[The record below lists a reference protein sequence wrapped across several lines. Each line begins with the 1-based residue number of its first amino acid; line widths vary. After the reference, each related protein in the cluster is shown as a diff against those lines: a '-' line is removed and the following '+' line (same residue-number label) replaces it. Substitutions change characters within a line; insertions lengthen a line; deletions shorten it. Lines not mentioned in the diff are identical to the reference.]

1 MKTIKFLALIMTLF
15 FTAPRLNAQFENNCD
30 SDCENPII
38 TSDTVHFKHPLFP
51 TCKIIASYSVRRC
64 PDGRV
69 EIITRGVGYGS
80 GPECSGLAAWLQTA
94 GFEFTNHDELWIM
107 AYRAASEKDF
117 QKRYS
122 LLLSV
127 NQGFL
132 LECPNGYEN
141 YEMHRAQCVK
151 FCTYNDAI
159 GQMMWYQQVTCNSN
173 ACCIF
178 KRKICFNTTTQQM
191 EITETRTH
199 SNQGANCTSTTTLCP
214 PTMLLS
220 GPGIVAPREIP
231 FDGVE
236 TDCSVPCD

>member
-15 FTAPRLNAQFENNCD
+15 FTAIQLNAQFENNCD

-38 TSDTVHFKHPLFP
+38 TSDTVHFYHPLFP

-80 GPECSGLAAWLQTA
+80 GPECSGLAVWLQTA
-94 GFEFTNHDELWIM
+94 GFEFTNHDDLWIM

-117 QKRYS
+117 QKRYN

-132 LECPNGYEN
+132 IECPNGYET

-159 GQMMWYQQVTCNSN
+159 GTMMWYQQITCNSS

-191 EITETRTH
+191 EVTETRMQT
-199 SNQGANCTSTTTLCP
+199 NQGANCTSATTSCP
-214 PTMLLS
+214 LTMQIQL
-220 GPGIVAPREIP
+220 PGILMPRTGI
-231 FDGVE
+231 FAGFE
-236 TDCSVPCD
+236 TDCNVPCD

>member
-1 MKTIKFLALIMTLF
+1 MKNIKLLVIVLALFCSAHQLK
-15 FTAPRLNAQFENNCD
+15 AQFENNCD
-30 SDCENPII
+30 SECENPII

-51 TCKIIASYSVRRC
+51 TCTIIANYSVRRC

-69 EIITRGVGYGS
+69 EVITTAVGYGS
-80 GPECSGLAAWLQTA
+80 GPECSGLALWLQTP
-94 GFEFTNHDELWIM
+94 GYNFTNHDELWLM
-107 AYRAASEKDF
+107 AYQAASEKDF
-117 QKRYS
+117 KQRYN

-151 FCTYNDAI
+151 FCTYNDVV
-159 GQMMWYQQVTCNSN
+159 GNMMWYQQITCNSN

-199 SNQGANCTSTTTLCP
+199 SNQGANCTTSTTLCP
-214 PTMLLS
+214 PTMQIQH
-220 GPGIVAPREIP
+220 PGMVMPRTVF